1 MKAVNILLGIFNAF
15 LITEIY
21 ITTFQRIKEN
31 GGTDKTVLFPLVFF
45 FLELVINCVLLMIY
59 YLMKKQSLIN
69 FQRIILLL
77 VLISG
82 SVGVCIFSR

>member
-21 ITTFQRIKEN
+21 ITTFRGIKEN
-31 GGTDKTVLFPLVFF
+31 GSTDKTAVFPLVFF
-45 FLELVINCVLLMIY
+45 FLELVINFVLLMIY
-59 YLMKKQSLIN
+59 YLMKKQTLIE

-82 SVGVCIFSR
+82 SIGVCIFSR